1 MDIVK
6 KVKDVFKKKDG
17 APKTEKDKRLEALM
31 KEKEQATKE
40 GEPWVAVLDTK
51 INEDN
56 IRNGF
61 FELDWNNEFIEKL
74 LDAGYK
80 GETNEQIVD
89 GWFKTIARNILQ
101 EEGMD
106 PDRGAGYIN
115 VKDLGKDKSEI
126 SQEIKMT
133 DSDEKQRGL
142 DATMENEGARDLSP
156 MVQISIKEY
165 DRLKERSR
173 YITDKDLISMIDKL
187 EFFVKELRK
196 HIVRIDID

>member
-1 MDIVK
+1 MNWEKMK
-6 KVKDVFKKKDG
+6 KTLGIKPKIMEEPKKK
-17 APKTEKDKRLEALM
+17 KTAEEERKELLA
-31 KEKEQATKE
+31 KEKAEATKK
-40 GEPWVAVLDTK
+40 GEPWVGVLDTK
-51 INEDN
+51 VNPDN

-126 SQEIKMT
+126 S
-133 DSDEKQRGL
+133 
-142 DATMENEGARDLSP
+142 
-156 MVQISIKEY
+156 
-165 DRLKERSR
+165 
-173 YITDKDLISMIDKL
+173 
-187 EFFVKELRK
+187 
-196 HIVRIDID
+196 